1 MFELVEK
8 YLGFYFREAKEKLPF
23 NSLDELI
30 QHYRIDH
37 FLYENYGEKVIFD
50 DNLELMESS
59 FNIAGKEDS
68 MAAMRSLAARTEAGK
83 VPSFQTI
90 LNSLSGQVESFTFQ
104 DAIEV
109 TKDVGEK
116 VAATAAAGIG
126 LWAAKVVAGFIL
138 VGYLKKYL
146 KA

>member
-30 QHYRIDH
+30 QHYRTDTDYDGNIVVH
-37 FLYENYGEKVIFD
+37 D
-50 DNLELMESS
+50 DYLERMEAS
-59 FNIAGKEDS
+59 FRIAGDS
-68 MAAMRSLAARTEAGK
+68 DTKRAMQNLADRTQAGK
-83 VPSFQTI
+83 TPSFQTI
-90 LNSLSGQVESFTFQ
+90 LNSLSGQVESFTFE
-104 DAIEV
+104 DALEV
-109 TKDVGEK
+109 SKDVGEK